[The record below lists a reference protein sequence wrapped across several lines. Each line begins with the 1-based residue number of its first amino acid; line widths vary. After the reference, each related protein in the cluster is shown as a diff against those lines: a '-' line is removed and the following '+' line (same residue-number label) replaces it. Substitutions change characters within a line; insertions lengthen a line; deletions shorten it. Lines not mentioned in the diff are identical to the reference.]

1 MCKLILLALSI
12 FSCASLGCASLGAG
26 YIGVTTAMTDGWEQ
40 YHDAR
45 LGFLL
50 EHPAGWTVR
59 TQGYTIMAQ
68 SADGSSLVMVEGFAA
83 RPGET
88 AKAHVSNLSGLHPTL
103 FPAARFD
110 RIAQQ
115 PSQADQVVGALSF
128 KNARGQL
135 EQARVLCL
143 VYQGSGMLYALSS
156 PSDSF
161 NNDRATLLR
170 ILMSIRF
177 GVTANSPA
185 AAAGARGPAKGAST
199 AANKGLRFVRWDDP
213 KEHAY
218 SVDVPQGWTVEG
230 GAFRVESSDVRMM
243 NRVISPEKDMMV
255 QVGNENIPTTFIV
268 PTPLMRQ
275 TYRGVP
281 EGVPFS
287 PNHMGQ
293 MMLLH
298 YMPALDYNKWYLDK
312 VIKQG
317 IDDISVSRESEM
329 AEPSQR
335 LTQEMSSK
343 AGAGVQ
349 VKVTVAQTEF
359 KGRSKKDGRAV
370 IGILIS
376 KVTVQAG
383 RSNPELIGWNAL
395 PEVMIC
401 VADDRQEAR
410 RQMLS
415 EILTRLNQS
424 YREDPA
430 YTARANEQLNRD
442 TAVLAQ
448 QGAAAIQRSKE
459 TTAAIARNAEA
470 NRQSIMGS
478 YWARTGAQNS
488 YNEKFND
495 YLGDRT
501 GVSDPSTGQT
511 YKVGSGYSNYYLDPR
526 SNTIIGTNS
535 ADRPPVD
542 FTVLREY

>member
-1 MCKLILLALSI
+1 MCKLTLLVLSI
-12 FSCASLGCASLGAG
+12 FACASLGCASLGAG
-26 YIGVTTAMTDGWEQ
+26 YGNETTTMADGWEQ

-45 LGFLL
+45 LGFVL
-50 EHPAGWTVR
+50 EHPAGWTVK
-59 TQGYTIMAQ
+59 TQGYTILAQ
-68 SADGSSLVMVEGFAA
+68 SADGSSLVMVEAFAA
-83 RPGET
+83 KPGET
-88 AKAHVSNLSGLHPTL
+88 AKAHVSSISGAHPTL

-135 EQARVLCL
+135 GQARVLCM
-143 VYQGSGMLYALSS
+143 VYQGSGMLYALSA
-156 PSDSF
+156 PSNSF
-161 NNDRATLLR
+161 ANDRATLLR
-170 ILMSIRF
+170 ILTSIRF

-185 AAAGARGPAKGAST
+185 AAGARGSAKGGSTVAS
-199 AANKGLRFVRWDDP
+199 KGLRFVRWDDP

-218 SVDVPQGWTVEG
+218 SVEVPQGWTIEG
-230 GAFRVESSDVRMM
+230 GAFRVEPSDVRMM

-255 QVGNENIPTTFIV
+255 QVGNENIPATLLV
-268 PTPLMRQ
+268 PTPLMLR
-275 TYRGVP
+275 TYRGVS

-293 MMLLH
+293 SMFLH

-312 VIKQG
+312 VVKQG
-317 IDDISVSRESEM
+317 IDDISISRESEL
-329 AEPSQR
+329 AEPTQR

-349 VKVTVAQTEF
+349 IKVTVAQTEF
-359 KGRSKKDGRAV
+359 KGRSKQTGKPI

-376 KVTVQAG
+376 KVVVQAN
-383 RSNPELIGWNAL
+383 RSNPEVIGWNAQ
-395 PEVMIC
+395 PAIMMC
-401 VADDRQEAR
+401 VADDKQEAHQ
-410 RQMLS
+410 QMLA

-430 YTARANEQLNRD
+430 YAARANEQMNRD
-442 TAVLAQ
+442 TAVLAK
-448 QGAAAIQRSKE
+448 QGAAAIQQSRE

-501 GVSDPSTGQT
+501 GVSDPNTGQS

-542 FTVLREY
+542 FTVLKEY

>member
-1 MCKLILLALSI
+1 MCKLLLLVVSI

-26 YIGVTTAMTDGWEQ
+26 YGGETTTMSDGWEQ

-45 LGFLL
+45 LGFVL
-50 EHPAGWTVR
+50 EHPAGWTVK
-59 TQGYTIMAQ
+59 TQGYTILAQ

-83 RPGET
+83 KPGET
-88 AKAHVSNLSGLHPTL
+88 AKAHVGNISGSHPTL
-103 FPAARFD
+103 FPAARFE

-128 KNARGQL
+128 KNARGQSG
-135 EQARVLCL
+135 QARVLCM
-143 VYQGSGMLYALSS
+143 VYQGSGMLYAMSS
-156 PSDSF
+156 PNDSF
-161 NNDRATLLR
+161 MNDRATLLR
-170 ILMSIRF
+170 VLMSIRF
-177 GVTANSPA
+177 GVSANSPA
-185 AAAGARGPAKGAST
+185 AAGGRAPAKGAST
-199 AANKGLRFVRWDDP
+199 AANKGLRFVSWSDP

-218 SVDVPQGWTVEG
+218 SVEVPQGWTVDG
-230 GAFRVESSDVRMM
+230 GAFRVEPSDVRMM

-255 QVGNENIPTTFIV
+255 QIGNENIPATLLV
-268 PTPLMRQ
+268 PTPLMLR
-275 TYRGVP
+275 TYRGVA

-287 PNHMGQ
+287 PNHMSQ
-293 MMLLH
+293 MMFLH
-298 YMPALDYNKWYLDK
+298 YMPALDYNKWYLDN
-312 VIKQG
+312 VVKQG
-317 IDDISVSRESEM
+317 VDEISISRESDM

-335 LTQEMSSK
+335 LTQEMNSK
-343 AGAGVQ
+343 AGAGAQ
-349 VKVTVAQTEF
+349 FKVTVAQTEF
-359 KGRSKKDGRAV
+359 KGRSKQTGKPV

-376 KVTVQAG
+376 KVTVQAN
-383 RSNPELIGWNAL
+383 RSNPEVIAWNAQ
-395 PEVMIC
+395 PAIMMC

-410 RQMLS
+410 QQMLA
-415 EILTRLNQS
+415 EILKRLNQS

-430 YTARANEQLNRD
+430 YAARASQQMNRD

-448 QGAAAIQRSKE
+448 QGAAAIQQSRE

-478 YWARTGAQNS
+478 YWAKTGAQNS

-495 YLGDRT
+495 YLGNRT
-501 GVSDPSTGQT
+501 GVSDPNTGQQ

-535 ADRPPVD
+535 TDRPPVD

>member
-1 MCKLILLALSI
+1 MCRTILLAMFV
-12 FSCASLGCASLGAG
+12 FSCASLAVVYGNSPAPQAG
-26 YIGVTTAMTDGWEQ
+26 GWEQ

-45 LGFLL
+45 LGFIL
-50 EHPAGWTVR
+50 EHPAGWTVQS
-59 TQGYTIMAQ
+59 QGSTILIQ
-68 SADGSSLVMVEGFAA
+68 SADHASLVLVEAFPVK
-83 RPGET
+83 PGET
-88 AKAHVSNLSGLHPTL
+88 ARSYVSSISNSHPTL

-115 PSQADQVVGALSF
+115 PSQADQVVGALSYR
-128 KNARGQL
+128 NARGQT
-135 EQARVLCL
+135 EQARLLCL
-143 VYQGSGMLYALSS
+143 VYRGSGMLYALSS
-156 PSDSF
+156 PSNSF
-161 NNDRATLLR
+161 ANDRAALLR

-177 GVTANSPA
+177 GVVPNSPTPT
-185 AAAGARGPAKGAST
+185 GARGPAKGAST
-199 AANKGLRFVRWDDP
+199 AANKGLRFVRWNDP

-218 SVDVPQGWTVEG
+218 SVEVPQGWTIEG
-230 GAFRVESSDVRMM
+230 GAFRVEPSDVRMM

-255 QVGNENIPTTFIV
+255 QVGNENLPPTLLV
-268 PTPLMRQ
+268 PTPLMLR
-275 TYRGVP
+275 TYRGMA
-281 EGVPFS
+281 EGVVFS
-287 PNHMGQ
+287 PHHMSQ
-293 MMLLH
+293 MMFLR
-298 YMPALDYNKWYLDK
+298 YMPALDFNKWYIDK
-312 VIKQG
+312 IIKQG
-317 IDDISVSRESEM
+317 IDEISISRESEM

-343 AGAGVQ
+343 VGAGGQ
-349 VKVTVAQTEF
+349 IKVTVAQTEF
-359 KGRSKKDGRAV
+359 KGRSKKDGKP
-370 IGILIS
+370 ITGILIS
-376 KVTVQAG
+376 KVIVQAN
-383 RSNPELIGWNAL
+383 RLNPEVISWNAL

-410 RQMLS
+410 QQMLA
-415 EILTRLNQS
+415 EILTHLNQS

-430 YTARANEQLNRD
+430 YVARANEQMNRD

-448 QGAAAIQRSKE
+448 QGAAAIQHSKE
-459 TTAAIARNAEA
+459 MTAAIARNAEA

-501 GVSDPSTGQT
+501 GVSDPNTGQT

>member
-12 FSCASLGCASLGAG
+12 FSCASLCCATLGAG
-26 YIGVTTAMTDGWEQ
+26 YGGVTNAAADGWEQ
-40 YHDAR
+40 FHDAR
-45 LGFLL
+45 LGFVI

-59 TQGYTIMAQ
+59 TQGYTILAQ
-68 SADGSSLVMVEGFAA
+68 SADASSLVLVEGFAA

-88 AKAHVSNLSGLHPTL
+88 ARAHVTSLSSSHPTL
-103 FPAARFD
+103 FPAARFE

-128 KNARGQL
+128 KNARGQS

-143 VYQGSGMLYALSS
+143 IYQGSGMLYALSS
-156 PSDSF
+156 PSNSF
-161 NNDRATLLR
+161 ADDRATLLR
-170 ILMSIRF
+170 VLMSIRF
-177 GVTANSPA
+177 GVTANRPA

-218 SVDVPQGWTVEG
+218 SVEVPQGWTIEG
-230 GAFRVESSDVRMM
+230 GAFRVEPSDVRMM
-243 NRVISPEKDMMV
+243 NRVISPEKDMVV
-255 QVGNENIPTTFIV
+255 QVGNENLPTTFIV
-268 PTPLMRQ
+268 PTPLMMR
-275 TYRGVP
+275 TYRVA

-287 PNHMGQ
+287 PNHMSQ
-293 MMLLH
+293 LMLLR

-317 IDDISVSRESEM
+317 IDDISISRESEM

-349 VKVTVAQTEF
+349 IKVTVAQTEF
-359 KGRSKKDGRAV
+359 KGRSKKDGRPI

-376 KVTVQAG
+376 KVTVQAN
-383 RSNPELIGWNAL
+383 RSNPEVIGWNAQ

-401 VADDRQEAR
+401 VADDKQEAR
-410 RQMLS
+410 QQMLA
-415 EILTRLNQS
+415 EILMHLNQS

-430 YTARANEQLNRD
+430 YVARANQQLNRD

-448 QGAAAIQRSKE
+448 QGAAAIQRSRE

-501 GVSDPSTGQT
+501 GVSDPNTGQT

>member
-12 FSCASLGCASLGAG
+12 LSCASLGCASLGAG
-26 YIGVTTAMTDGWEQ
+26 YVGETTAMTDGWEQ

-59 TQGYTIMAQ
+59 TQGYTILAQ

-88 AKAHVSNLSGLHPTL
+88 ARAHVGNLSGSHPTL

-128 KNARGQL
+128 KNARGQS

-156 PSDSF
+156 PSNSF
-161 NNDRATLLR
+161 AGDRATLLR
-170 ILMSIRF
+170 VLMSIRF

-185 AAAGARGPAKGAST
+185 AAGGARVPAKGAST

-218 SVDVPQGWTVEG
+218 SVEVPQGWTIEG
-230 GAFRVESSDVRMM
+230 GAFRVEPSDVRMM

-255 QVGNENIPTTFIV
+255 QVGNENIPPTFIV
-268 PTPLMRQ
+268 PTPLMMR
-275 TYRGVP
+275 TYRVP
-281 EGVPFS
+281 EGVAFS

-293 MMLLH
+293 MMLLR

-329 AEPSQR
+329 AESSQR
-335 LTQEMSSK
+335 LTQEASSR

-349 VKVTVAQTEF
+349 IKVTVAQTEF
-359 KGRSKKDGRAV
+359 KGRSKKDGRPV

-376 KVTVQAG
+376 KVTVQAS

-401 VADDRQEAR
+401 VADEKQESRQ
-410 RQMLS
+410 QMLT

-448 QGAAAIQRSKE
+448 QGAAAIQQSKA

-501 GVSDPSTGQT
+501 GVSDPNTGQT

>member
-26 YIGVTTAMTDGWEQ
+26 YVGVTTAMTDGWEQ

-50 EHPAGWTVR
+50 EHPAGWTVKA
-59 TQGYTIMAQ
+59 QGYTILAQ

-88 AKAHVSNLSGLHPTL
+88 ARAHVSGLSGSHPTL

-128 KNARGQL
+128 RNARGQSA
-135 EQARVLCL
+135 QARVLCI

-156 PSDSF
+156 PSNSF
-161 NNDRATLLR
+161 SNDRATLLR
-170 ILMSIRF
+170 VLMSIRF
-177 GVTANSPA
+177 GVTANRPA
-185 AAAGARGPAKGAST
+185 RAAGARSSTKGAST

-218 SVDVPQGWTVEG
+218 SVEVPQGWTIEG
-230 GAFRVESSDVRMM
+230 GAFRVEPSDVRMM

-255 QVGNENIPTTFIV
+255 QVGNENLPPTFIV

-275 TYRGVP
+275 TYRVP
-281 EGVPFS
+281 EGVIFS
-287 PNHMGQ
+287 PNHMSQ

-298 YMPALDYNKWYLDK
+298 YMPALDFNKWYLEK

-317 IDDISVSRESEM
+317 IDEISISRESEM

-349 VKVTVAQTEF
+349 IKVTIAQTEF
-359 KGRSKKDGRAV
+359 KGRSKKDGRPI

-401 VADDRQEAR
+401 VADERQEAR
-410 RQMLS
+410 QQMLA

-430 YTARANEQLNRD
+430 YVARANEQLNRD

-448 QGAAAIQRSKE
+448 QGAAAIQHSKE
-459 TTAAIARNAEA
+459 MTAAIARNAEA

-501 GVSDPSTGQT
+501 GVSDPNTGQT
-511 YKVGSGYSNYYLDPR
+511 YKVDSGYSNYYLDPR

>member
-1 MCKLILLALSI
+1 MCRTILLAMFV
-12 FSCASLGCASLGAG
+12 FSCASLAVVYGNSLATQAG
-26 YIGVTTAMTDGWEQ
+26 GWEQ

-45 LGFLL
+45 LGFIL
-50 EHPAGWTVR
+50 EHPAGWTV
-59 TQGYTIMAQ
+59 QAQDSTILVQ
-68 SADGSSLVMVEGFAA
+68 SADHSSLVLVEAFPVK
-83 RPGET
+83 PGET
-88 AKAHVSNLSGLHPTL
+88 ARSRVSSISNSHPTL

-115 PSQADQVVGALSF
+115 PSQADQVVGALSYR
-128 KNARGQL
+128 NARGQT
-135 EQARVLCL
+135 EQARLLCL
-143 VYQGSGMLYALSS
+143 VYRGSGMLYALSS
-156 PSDSF
+156 PSNSF
-161 NNDRATLLR
+161 ANDRATLLR

-177 GVTANSPA
+177 GVVPNSPTPN
-185 AAAGARGPAKGAST
+185 GARGPAKGAST
-199 AANKGLRFVRWDDP
+199 AANKGLRFVRWNDP

-218 SVDVPQGWTVEG
+218 SVEVPQGWTIEG
-230 GAFRVESSDVRMM
+230 GAFRVEPSDVRMM
-243 NRVISPEKDMMV
+243 NRVISPEKDMVV

-268 PTPLMRQ
+268 PTPLMMR
-275 TYRGVP
+275 TYRVP

-287 PNHMGQ
+287 PNHMSQ
-293 MMLLH
+293 LMLLH
-298 YMPALDYNKWYLDK
+298 YMPALGYNRWYLDK
-312 VIKQG
+312 VIKLG
-317 IDDISVSRESEM
+317 IDDISVIRESEM

-349 VKVTVAQTEF
+349 IKVTVAQTEF
-359 KGRSKKDGRAV
+359 KGRSKKDGRPI

-376 KVTVQAG
+376 KVTVQAN
-383 RSNPELIGWNAL
+383 RSNPEVIGWNAQ

-410 RQMLS
+410 QQMLA
-415 EILTRLNQS
+415 EILMHLNQS

-430 YTARANEQLNRD
+430 YVARANQQLNRD

-448 QGAAAIQRSKE
+448 QGAAAIQQSRE

-501 GVSDPSTGQT
+501 GVSDPNTGQT